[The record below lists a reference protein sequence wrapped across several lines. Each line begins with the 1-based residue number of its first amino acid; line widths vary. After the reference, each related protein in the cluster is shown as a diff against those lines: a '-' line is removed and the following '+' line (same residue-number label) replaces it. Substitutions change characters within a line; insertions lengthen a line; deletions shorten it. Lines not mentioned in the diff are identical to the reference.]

1 MNKYDHDL
9 LKKIEKIRGILDQ
22 NTQKERSSNI
32 LSKETY
38 DYVKERLEVDSG
50 QPAF

>member
-22 NTQKERSSNI
+22 NTQKERSSDI

-38 DYVKERLEVDSG
+38 DYVKDRLLIDSG

>member
-1 MNKYDHDL
+1 MNKYDHNL
-9 LKKIEKIRGILDQ
+9 LKKIEKIRGILEQ
-22 NTQKERSSNI
+22 NKQKYRSTDT

-38 DYVKERLEVDSG
+38 DFVKEKLRIDSG